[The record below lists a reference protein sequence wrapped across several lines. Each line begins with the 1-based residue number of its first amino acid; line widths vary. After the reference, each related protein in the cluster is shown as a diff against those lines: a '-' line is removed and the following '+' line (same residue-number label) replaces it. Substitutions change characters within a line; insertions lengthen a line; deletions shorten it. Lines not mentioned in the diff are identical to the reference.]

1 MENKRMTAMQLMLKY
16 LEDSGLERTGAWY
29 KANHY
34 IGLEREQITETY
46 DKAYMDGYEDNGLD
60 GNDYYNKTYNG

>member
-1 MENKRMTAMQLMLKY
+1 MQLMLKY
-16 LEDSGLERTGAWY
+16 LEDSGLERTEPWY

-60 GNDYYNKTYNG
+60 GNDYYNETYNK